1 MRGGDASRQ
10 MVSLAFTS
18 GVSELGVM
26 GEPEEIG
33 VGEGGGVEGDV
44 MNGQASQKK
53 CGVVHLHERSR
64 QFQKTLTLTQIKVP
78 GKQML
83 PGELRYQP

>member
-1 MRGGDASRQ
+1 

-33 VGEGGGVEGDV
+33 VGEGGGVEGDAV
-44 MNGQASQKK
+44 EGEAGKRK
-53 CGVVHLHERSR
+53 CAVGGVHGFSL
-64 QFQKTLTLTQIKVP
+64 TLTLSP
-78 GKQML
+78 EGRGKD
-83 PGELRYQP
+83 